1 MGHTIKAKSIAGK
14 STYNP
19 ALDKFEHIDVFPNKT
34 ALIKKK
40 FEGRNL
46 REEIE
51 KAIEKE
57 KITKP

>member
-1 MGHTIKAKSIAGK
+1 MAHKIKSKIMPGK

-51 KAIEKE
+51 KVIEKE
-57 KITKP
+57 KITKL